1 MEKMRWIKLASAG
14 SVKRFVQLYRKKNCP
29 TFAAKLHG
37 IISIIAFRGAHIS
50 RAISKVRKSVAVGEI
65 SGIAKDKPAYTQKT
79 MCLFKTGLF
88 SYIILIKHF
97 LRANHSDIEKETALV

>member
-50 RAISKVRKSVAVGEI
+50 RAISKVRKSVAAGEI
-65 SGIAKDKPAYTQKT
+65 SGIAKDKPAYNYTENYVPIQNRIV
-79 MCLFKTGLF
+79 FIYYF
-88 SYIILIKHF
+88 
-97 LRANHSDIEKETALV
+97 N